1 MKRASR
7 IKLAAVLVAAMALL
21 MPMAV
26 SAHEHRQVA
35 NGAYTFV
42 VGFLNEPAFVG
53 QENGLSLTVTKPTAA
68 NATPPANS
76 DSEGTP
82 VEGLEK
88 TLKAEVI
95 YGDQKMDLPLSPGF
109 GQPGKYQSIFFPM
122 AAGDYSF
129 HIYGEIDGTKVDETF
144 TSSPNG
150 FDAVQERT
158 PLEFPKDKSSLTST
172 VAGTVFPQDTSSGYG
187 LGSLIGGIA
196 GGLIIGAAGVWLVRR
211 RAAVPATG
219 ASIRS

>member
-7 IKLAAVLVAAMALL
+7 VTVAAMLVAACALL
-21 MPMAV
+21 VPVAV

-35 NGAYTFV
+35 NGKYTFV

-53 QENGLSLTVTKPTAA
+53 QENGLSLTVTKPASGTPAA
-68 NATPPANS
+68 NGESA
-76 DSEGTP
+76 ETP
-82 VEGLEK
+82 VEGLDK

-129 HIYGEIDGTKVDETF
+129 HIYGEIEGTKVDETF

-150 FDAVQERT
+150 FDAVQDPT
-158 PLEFPKDKSSLTST
+158 PLQFPKSKSSVTSS
-172 VAGTVFPQDTSSGYG
+172 VAGTVFPQEQGGGYG
-187 LGSLIGGIA
+187 AGSLFGGIA
-196 GGLIIGAAGVWLVRR
+196 AGLVIGAAGVWLVRR
-211 RAAVPATG
+211 RPTVATADM
-219 ASIRS
+219 ASDS

>member
-7 IKLAAVLVAAMALL
+7 VTVAAMLVAACALL
-21 MPMAV
+21 VPVAV

-35 NGAYTFV
+35 NGKYTFV

-53 QENGLSLTVTKPTAA
+53 QENGLSLTVTKPASGTPAA
-68 NATPPANS
+68 NGESA
-76 DSEGTP
+76 ETP
-82 VEGLEK
+82 VEGLDK

-129 HIYGEIDGTKVDETF
+129 HIYGEIEGTKVDETF

-150 FDAVQERT
+150 FDAVQDPT
-158 PLEFPKDKSSLTST
+158 PLQFPKSKSSVTSS
-172 VAGTVFPQDTSSGYG
+172 VAGTVFPQEQGGGYG
-187 LGSLIGGIA
+187 VGSLFGGIA
-196 GGLIIGAAGVWLVRR
+196 AGLVIGAAGVWLVRR
-211 RAAVPATG
+211 RPTVATADM
-219 ASIRS
+219 ASDS